1 MNESPEENIKIN
13 FEINQIEKE
22 IKIIELIKDVMS
34 KGKLDEIQLRAAA
47 STLHSIYNGI
57 EKILLMKIKNLK
69 IDIGSNHKWHTELL
83 IKSRENSLISDSLEE
98 ELRDLMGFRHFYRHA
113 YGFMLNKENIKPLVN
128 NIKKIFEDFK
138 REII

>member
-1 MNESPEENIKIN
+1 MNELPNKDIKIT

-22 IKIIELIKDVMS
+22 IKIIELLKDVI
-34 KGKLDEIQLRAAA
+34 KNGDLDEIQLRAAA

-57 EKILLMKIKNLK
+57 EKILLFKLKDLK
-69 IDIGSNHKWHTELL
+69 IDIETNHKWHSELL
-83 IKSRENSLISDSLEE
+83 IKSRENKIIPNKLEE

-128 NIKKIFEDFK
+128 NMTQLFNDFK
-138 REII
+138 KEIN